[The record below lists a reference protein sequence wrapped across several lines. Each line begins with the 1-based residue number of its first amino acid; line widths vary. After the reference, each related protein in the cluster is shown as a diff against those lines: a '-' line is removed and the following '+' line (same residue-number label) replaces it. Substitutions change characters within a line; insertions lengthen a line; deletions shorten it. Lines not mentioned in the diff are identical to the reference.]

1 MSSEEFG
8 TALVR
13 DREQQNQSA
22 GAEEIEL
29 KFLGPEDAIERARKV
44 PALRKFA
51 NGRRFQTQA
60 LRSIYYD
67 TPDFALRDQ
76 GLILRVR
83 EEGGRFVQ
91 TVKSAR
97 NTNIASR
104 SELNGEVPSGEISLD
119 AIEDRKTHSTVKAAA
134 KASPRSQRS
143 PRTLH
148 CRSSASNVVTAPDIR
163 L

>member
-1 MSSEEFG
+1 MQEEKG
-8 TALVR
+8 AV
-13 DREQQNQSA
+13 
-22 GAEEIEL
+22 AEEIEL
-29 KFLGPEDAIERARKV
+29 KFLGPEDALERVRRLPAMRKLAR
-44 PALRKFA
+44 
-51 NGRRFQTQA
+51 GRRFQTQD

-104 SELNGEVPSGEISLD
+104 SELNGEVPSGEILLD
-119 AIEDRKTHSTVKAAA
+119 AIEDKKTRRAVKAAA
-134 KASPRSQRS
+134 KKAQLIPLFAVEVRRSLIDLTPRRGVSK
-143 PRTLH
+143 
-148 CRSSASNVVTAPDIR
+148 
-163 L
+163 